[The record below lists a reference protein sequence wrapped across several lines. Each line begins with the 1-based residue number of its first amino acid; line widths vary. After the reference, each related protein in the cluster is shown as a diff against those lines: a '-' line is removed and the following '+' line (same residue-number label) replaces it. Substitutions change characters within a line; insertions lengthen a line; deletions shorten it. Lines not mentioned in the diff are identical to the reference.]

1 MKYAWI
7 TFIILLILIP
17 ISIIYLR
24 NFTLKSILKNN
35 ATKEQKRNANLVT
48 FKSII
53 FCYLWNFFYLTFL
66 IDFLQLRFVFG
77 CLIIAYIFTN
87 ISSNII
93 TEKKKSLF
101 DKVTTLTDFIIG
113 VGLSIYLISI
123 IKDKEL
129 QQIILNI
136 TSALYGG
143 LITLIGVAW
152 TIKKSDYDKKEVK
165 KNKKPIFAFY
175 IPSSND
181 TNLKYKL
188 TTETEKSEF
197 YYSSCSL
204 VLENS
209 NNTVLKIKTVLHD
222 GIEEKF
228 KGNDVL
234 LPNKECFINF
244 NFRKGN
250 VFIKICD
257 EFENEFY
264 YKLNMEKDSN
274 FTDKTFNEISINYV
288 VTEIIEYK
296 KDCVDLLNLKI
307 DDTIKKDKDNF
318 EGDKTRGN

>member
-77 CLIIAYIFTN
+77 CLIIVYIFTN

-123 IKDKEL
+123 IKGNKT
-129 QQIILNI
+129 IL
-136 TSALYGG
+136 Y
-143 LITLIGVAW
+143 
-152 TIKKSDYDKKEVK
+152 
-165 KNKKPIFAFY
+165 
-175 IPSSND
+175 
-181 TNLKYKL
+181 
-188 TTETEKSEF
+188 
-197 YYSSCSL
+197 
-204 VLENS
+204 
-209 NNTVLKIKTVLHD
+209 
-222 GIEEKF
+222 
-228 KGNDVL
+228 
-234 LPNKECFINF
+234 
-244 NFRKGN
+244 
-250 VFIKICD
+250 
-257 EFENEFY
+257 
-264 YKLNMEKDSN
+264 
-274 FTDKTFNEISINYV
+274 
-288 VTEIIEYK
+288 
-296 KDCVDLLNLKI
+296 
-307 DDTIKKDKDNF
+307 
-318 EGDKTRGN
+318 